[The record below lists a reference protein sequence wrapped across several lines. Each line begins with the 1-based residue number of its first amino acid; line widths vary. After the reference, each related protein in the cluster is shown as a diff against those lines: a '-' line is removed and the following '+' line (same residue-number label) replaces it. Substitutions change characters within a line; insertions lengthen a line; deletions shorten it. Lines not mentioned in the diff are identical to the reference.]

1 MLIYTWPY
9 ALFFWLVSL
18 WTFFPELRIIRGRP
32 DPRTPSQDANSKRL
46 IIFGQGIATVAAFVI
61 AGTVPSATI
70 SHREAWFWI
79 GVCLSVAG
87 SLLRRHCWR
96 MLGSSFTGD
105 VIVKPNQTV
114 VESGAYRYVRHPSYT
129 AGGLIYLGIG
139 LCLSNWISL
148 LLILGAAVFIYGY
161 RVSVEERTLV
171 SVIGKPYHDYMN
183 RTKRFVPFL
192 F

>member
-18 WTFFPELRIIRGRP
+18 WAFSPEFRIIRARP
-32 DPRTPSQDANSKRL
+32 DSSTPSQDANSKRL

-61 AGTVPSATI
+61 AGAVPAAAF
-70 SHREAWFWI
+70 SHRETWFWI
-79 GVCLSVAG
+79 GLCLIVAG

-105 VIVKPNQTV
+105 VIVKPDQTV
-114 VESGAYRYVRHPSYT
+114 VENGAYRYIRHPSYT
-129 AGGLIYLGIG
+129 AGGLMYLGIA
-139 LCLSNWISL
+139 LCLGNWISL
-148 LLILGAAVFIYGY
+148 VLILGAAVFIYGY
-161 RVSVEERTLV
+161 RIAVEERALV
-171 SVIGKPYHDYMN
+171 SVIGEPYRDYMN